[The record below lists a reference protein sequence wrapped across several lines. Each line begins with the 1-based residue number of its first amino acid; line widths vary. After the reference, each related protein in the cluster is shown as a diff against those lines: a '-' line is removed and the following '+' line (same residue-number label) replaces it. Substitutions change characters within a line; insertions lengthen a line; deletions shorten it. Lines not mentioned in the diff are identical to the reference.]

1 MDEQEVDL
9 RPVTEGGDY
18 PPLLD
23 LAVPAMMLVASVVY
37 AWSLRDLVNPSMNLL
52 LLKPLFVAIWAL
64 LLAVIVKDVVPVL
77 RLHRASSRAP
87 LESGRHGRQ
96 RFAPGTEAAAGLVVA
111 ATVAFS
117 LVGTGNGALVY
128 LVSTFIY
135 LVVAGSLIGDRKPVK
150 LIAQAA
156 LCTAGLYFIMGV
168 LLGVRL

>member
-9 RPVTEGGDY
+9 RPVTEGGEY

-23 LAVPAMMLVASVVY
+23 LVVPAMMLVASLAY

-64 LLAVIVKDVVPVL
+64 LVVVILKDVIPAL
-77 RLHRASSRAP
+77 RLHRASTQAP
-87 LESGRHGRQ
+87 AGGRSWRQ
-96 RFAPGTEAAAGLVVA
+96 HFAPGTEACAGLVVA

-117 LVGTGNGALVY
+117 LVGTGNGAVVY

-135 LVVAGSLIGDRKPVK
+135 LLVAGYLIGDRSAVR